1 LTWTIK
7 FIPKIKKE
15 LRRLDKKDAKALLD
29 FLEKE
34 VLPLENPRALAIP
47 LKKNLKEFWKFRVGD
62 FRIIA
67 DIQDYELMI
76 LVVRV
81 ANRKDVY
88 TKFQKPEKQTK
99 LISFTDLKKNKNQS

>member
-34 VLPLENPRALAIP
+34 VLPLENPRVLAIP
-47 LKKNLKEFWKFRVGD
+47 LKKN
-62 FRIIA
+62 
-67 DIQDYELMI
+67 
-76 LVVRV
+76 
-81 ANRKDVY
+81 
-88 TKFQKPEKQTK
+88 
-99 LISFTDLKKNKNQS
+99 

>member
-34 VLPLENPRALAIP
+34 VLPLENPRTLAIP

-67 DIQDYELMI
+67 DIQALSLAFAVHSYVWEPSGGQGL
-76 LVVRV
+76 
-81 ANRKDVY
+81 
-88 TKFQKPEKQTK
+88 
-99 LISFTDLKKNKNQS
+99 